1 MPGSMEENTVTLEI
15 GAGLALTA
23 PTRLRTNIILVVGQT
38 PPPLGGQTIMIQHLL
53 QGTYRNEKF
62 VHVRMGFSD
71 GLDKVGKFHPSKLLE
86 LMKVLIRIV
95 AARLRYKADILYYPP
110 AGPNFVPIMRDLA
123 ILCGTRW
130 MFRKTIFH
138 FHSGGLCQYYSCL
151 PWPLR
156 KLFDLAYRRPDIAIR
171 IAAST
176 PPDAVFL
183 QAKHEFIVHNGVP
196 DDAAI
201 YFKKYPRT
209 ALDSQ
214 RKKGLNIL
222 FVAVLREDK
231 GVMVLLRA
239 CRMLKEKRI
248 DFVVSLVGK
257 FVSEEFRKLVLNYV
271 AEAGL
276 TDHVCFL
283 GVLDGDA
290 KRAAYYEADVFCFPT
305 FFDSET
311 FSLVIIEALSF
322 GIPVVT
328 TRWRGIPDMLEGSG
342 AAFLLPP
349 QDEASVAE
357 ALATLAADKDLRRK
371 MGENARRRYVEN
383 YTLDHH
389 RAALQNAFDSLQNP
403 D

>member
-1 MPGSMEENTVTLEI
+1 MKESTTTLATSAEST
-15 GAGLALTA
+15 LLR
-23 PTRLRTNIILVVGQT
+23 PVRLRTNVILVVGQT
-38 PPPLGGQTIMIQHLL
+38 PPPLGGQTIMIQHMLR
-53 QGTYRNEKF
+53 GTYRNVRF

-71 GLDKVGKFHPSKLLE
+71 SLDKVGKFHPSKLLE
-86 LMKVLIRIV
+86 LMKVMIRIV
-95 AARLRYKADILYYPP
+95 VARMRYGADILYYPP
-110 AGPNFVPIMRDLA
+110 AGPNFVPILRDLA

-138 FHSGGLCQYYSCL
+138 FHSGGLCQYYCRLS
-151 PWPLR
+151 WPLR
-156 KLFDLAYRRPDIAIR
+156 KLFDLAYGRPDIAIR

-176 PPDAVFL
+176 PPDAMFL
-183 QAKHEFIVHNGVP
+183 RARHEFIVHNGVP
-196 DDAAI
+196 DEATI
-201 YFKKYPRT
+201 YYTKYPRSDLT
-209 ALDSQ
+209 SE
-214 RKKGLNIL
+214 RKKVNIL

-239 CRMLKEKRI
+239 CRMLKEKSI
-248 DFVVSLVGK
+248 DFVVSFAGK
-257 FVSEEFRKLVLNYV
+257 FVSEEFRESVMNYL

-276 TDHVCFL
+276 KDHVCFL

-290 KRAAYYEADVFCFPT
+290 KLAAYHAADVFCFPT

-349 QDEASVAE
+349 QDDASVAE
-357 ALATLAADKDLRRK
+357 ALATLAADKELRRK

-389 RAALQNAFDSLQNP
+389 RAALQNAFDSLQSL